1 MNVGDE
7 PTIADWTVA
16 TYADVLT
23 TLCVRQ
29 SGIAVVGVDGRSG
42 SGKSTFAANL
52 ATVAPGVAIV
62 HTDDVAWHHSFFDW
76 DELLVDGVLAPVRH
90 QGPPVAYRPP
100 AWDAR
105 GRAGSIDVPSG
116 TRVLVVEGVGACRER
131 LHPWFD
137 ATVWIQCDPELA
149 YRRVVARGDDP
160 VEFVDEWTARELPF
174 LAHDRPWARA
184 TLVVS
189 GQSASLAGERVL
201 IAGWPTSSVDRDDHT
216 IDRTHD
222 HVER

>member
-7 PTIADWTVA
+7 PTIVDWTAA

-23 TLCVRQ
+23 ALCVRQ
-29 SGIAVVGVDGRSG
+29 SRIAIIGVDGRSG

-52 ATVAPGVAIV
+52 ATAAAGVAIV
-62 HTDDVAWHHSFFDW
+62 HTDDIAWHHSFFDW
-76 DELLVDGVLAPVRH
+76 DELLVDAVLAPVRH

-100 AWDAR
+100 AWDVR
-105 GRAGSIDVPSG
+105 GRPGSIDVPDG
-116 TRVLVVEGVGACRER
+116 TAVLIVEGVGACRER

-137 ATVWIQCDPELA
+137 ATVWIQSDPDLA

-184 TLVVS
+184 SLVVS
-189 GQSASLAGERVL
+189 GQSPSDADGRILVG
-201 IAGWPTSSVDRDDHT
+201 GWPTMPRVGAQDEGGAGSSIAT
-216 IDRTHD
+216 
-222 HVER
+222 